1 MKTLKHLFL
10 TISATAAFALAS
22 APAHADEWYVDAV
35 NGDDSYDGRTAQ
47 TAKKRIQAA
56 VDCADK
62 NDTVK
67 VAEGVYQD
75 ENAYGD
81 SVKACVV
88 ITKDLTLIATGAKD
102 KTHIVGKHANTTT
115 GVGDG
120 AVRCV
125 YVKEGATA
133 RIEGFTIRDGAT
145 VANSGDNG
153 MGGGVVFSVHTPTAT
168 RGWLVDCVVSNCVA
182 FRGGAMRYGAAIRCF
197 FTGNNSTSYGKVASQ
212 SILYNCVVVN
222 NIGVERLFNYPRAIV
237 NCTIAGN
244 SMNDFGYTDG
254 SHSVYNTIFLE
265 NQNDKFYSYQGKQ
278 YAVLS
283 NCLITTST
291 ISFDRT
297 NSGLCATN
305 YTGACFVAPALGDW
319 RPRSDSGAA
328 GLGDA
333 AHLALVALPDESMRY
348 VDYAGNPIPAEGA
361 ITCGAV
367 QEVVAPE
374 SGTLTLKGSFQ
385 IAGSGVAD
393 STYCNYLHATN
404 YPCMYSMKAVD
415 ATISNI
421 VWYSSTTGLPVR
433 VPNYDGWVGVMPPP
447 AGKMTLKPMYASK
460 IIYADAVNGDDNYEG
475 KDIGSWDHPYRTL
488 QAACTNSPT
497 GNSSDN
503 SEYSVICAK
512 PGDYREGGDVLS
524 SSCRRLS
531 VSGNRR
537 LRIVALEGP
546 EKTVIR
552 GGAKE
557 NSNNNLPTQCVY
569 LDSPTVVQG
578 FTLTDGHTVD
588 AEDNNKG
595 AISAHEGGAALGAA
609 ANVFNRMIA
618 DCIVSN
624 NVGLFG
630 VQRGG
635 CSIRCRFVDN
645 QILLSS
651 GAVICNA
658 GNIIGGCVR
667 SQSYSVGGGC
677 SPYFTSYSTPVGNV
691 SSVASLAASST
702 AGMIDSEAFDY
713 RLRSD
718 SPAFGAGDAD
728 PEKYWKYAN
737 LDMMGNPLSFIEG
750 CPTAGAYQQPSAI
763 ALAVDA
769 GSGALSVGGSAS
781 LTNTVMPESSVT
793 ITKAA
798 DCGRNLIGFMLQD
811 GTYSE
816 GSSYTYTAPSMFSAG
831 QVECIDAVF
840 STNWYVNATLGDD
853 TNDGYTPE
861 TPKKTLKGAMTA
873 AVIPGDTVHAAP
885 GDYCDGEM
893 LHSKN
898 DRPTGGETVIG
909 TRVVVPKG
917 VSLVS
922 VGGPDVTHIIGAS
935 ASAEY
940 DVRGLGLGS
949 NAVRCVFLSAGARLK
964 GFTLRNGRTNGNSA
978 QENSA
983 FGGGVL
989 GVGSE
994 LSFVEDCVISNCMA
1008 MYGAAGYSANFKRC
1022 RIFHNRAVV
1031 RSSATRSSSHDSCI
1045 ADCNQGDHPFDYY
1058 VMITNC
1064 TIGANWKESNG
1075 SEGHCLVYPNNMD
1088 NACVV
1093 DSLVLG
1099 RIHPNV
1105 RMRRSAA
1112 RSNSGVKAEKC
1123 EDCILTNQAAL
1134 AVDENYRPRIGENAA
1149 IDVIPLA
1156 DEDASVRTERDV
1168 YGVQRVFNGA
1178 RDLGA
1183 LDADWRGHYAKTLGG
1198 SRITVTEVD
1207 PAVVEENGKIQIPEG
1222 KLELAWRVPEGRQIK
1237 HTMGLA
1243 VNGGGVLSAAKDGV
1257 PYADVSEGTS
1267 GAYSFTAGGTTM
1279 MTFAYNPDV
1288 ESDGYAEIG
1297 GFSAPIGTMLSIR

>member
-10 TISATAAFALAS
+10 TLSATAAFALAS
-22 APAHADEWYVDAV
+22 APAHAAEWYVDAV

-56 VDCADK
+56 VDCAAK
-62 NDTVK
+62 NETVK

-75 ENAYGD
+75 ENRYSD
-81 SVKACVV
+81 SISACVV
-88 ITKDLTLIATGAKD
+88 ITKNLTLVATGAKD
-102 KTHIVGKHANTTT
+102 KTHIVGRHADTST
-115 GVGDG
+115 GVGEG

-125 YVKEGATA
+125 YVKEKAVA
-133 RIEGFTIRDGAT
+133 RIEGFTIRDGA
-145 VANSGDNG
+145 ASSD
-153 MGGGVVFSVHTPTAT
+153 MGGGVVFSVYDNDNNRE

-182 FRGGAMRYGAAIRCF
+182 SRGGALQYGTAIRCMF
-197 FTGNNSTSYGKVASQ
+197 SGNNSTSYGKVASQ

-237 NCTIAGN
+237 NCTIARN
-244 SMNDFGYTDG
+244 KMNDFGY
-254 SHSVYNTIFLE
+254 SASNHHVYNTIFLE
-265 NQNDKFYSYQGKQ
+265 NQTDKFYQSK
-278 YAVLS
+278 AVLS
-283 NCLITTST
+283 NCLITTNT
-291 ISFDRT
+291 ASFNRT
-297 NSGLCATN
+297 DSSMCATN
-305 YTGACFVAPALGDW
+305 YTGTCFVAPVLGDW
-319 RPRSDSGAA
+319 RPRVGSGAA
-328 GLGDA
+328 ALGDA
-333 AHLALVALPDESMRY
+333 AHLALVELPDESMRY
-348 VDYAGNPIPAEGA
+348 VDYAGNSIPDEGA
-361 ITCGAV
+361 ITCGAF
-367 QEVVAPE
+367 QEVVTPE
-374 SGTLTLKGSFQ
+374 SGTLFLKGSYE

-393 STYCNYLHATN
+393 TTYCNYLHATN
-404 YPCMYSMKAVD
+404 YPCMFKLKAVD

-421 VWYSSTTGLPVR
+421 VWYSSSTGLSVR
-433 VPNYDGWVGVMPPP
+433 VPTMDGWVGVMAPPE
-447 AGKMTLKPMYASK
+447 GMLTLKPIYASK
-460 IIYADAVNGDDNYEG
+460 VVYADAMNGDDSYEG
-475 KDIGSWDHPYRTL
+475 EDKGSWEHPFKTL
-488 QAACTNSPT
+488 QAAYDALPNGSSSSPK
-497 GNSSDN
+497 
-503 SEYSVICAK
+503 YSIICAK
-512 PGDYREGGDVLS
+512 PGDYHEGGKEGNTIT
-524 SSCRRLS
+524 RRMYID
-531 VSGNRR
+531 GNKRVR
-537 LRIVALEGP
+537 VVALGGP
-546 EKTVIR
+546 QKTIIR
-552 GGAKE
+552 GCSAAESLKLIPYGCLYM
-557 NSNNNLPTQCVY
+557 NVPSL
-569 LDSPTVVQG
+569 VQG
-578 FTLTDGHTVD
+578 FTLTGGHSTD
-588 AEDNNKG
+588 SSDE
-595 AISAHEGGAALGAA
+595 SAASAGAALCCA
-609 ANVFNRMIA
+609 VDTSDRVIA

-624 NVGLFG
+624 NVSSFSA
-630 VQRGG
+630 QRGG
-635 CSIRCRFVDN
+635 LSVRCVFLDNTEMRAGGGDIRSGYTAHSVFRTGIDSHKDAYALGNSTRAYFATYKGTVHDNAVRASVLAATASCRFIDM
-645 QILLSS
+645 SS
-651 GAVICNA
+651 
-658 GNIIGGCVR
+658 
-667 SQSYSVGGGC
+667 
-677 SPYFTSYSTPVGNV
+677 
-691 SSVASLAASST
+691 
-702 AGMIDSEAFDY
+702 DDY

-769 GSGALSVGGSAS
+769 GSGTLSVGGSAS

-816 GSSYTYTAPSMFSAG
+816 GSSYTYTAPSVFSVG

-873 AVIPGDTVHAAP
+873 AVIPGDAVHAAP

-898 DRPTGGETVIG
+898 DRPNGGETVIG

-1112 RSNSGVKAEKC
+1112 RSGSGVKAEKC

-1243 VNGGGVLSAAKDGV
+1243 VNGSGVLSVTKNGTE
-1257 PYADVSEGTS
+1257 YADVSEGTS

-1288 ESDGYAEIG
+1288 EGDGYAEIG
-1297 GFSAPIGTMLSIR
+1297 GFSAPIGTVLSIR

>member
-10 TISATAAFALAS
+10 TLSATAAFALAS
-22 APAHADEWYVDAV
+22 APAHAAEWYVDAV

-56 VDCADK
+56 VDCAAK
-62 NDTVK
+62 NETVK

-75 ENAYGD
+75 ENRYSD
-81 SVKACVV
+81 SISACVV
-88 ITKDLTLIATGAKD
+88 ITKNLTLVATGAKD
-102 KTHIVGKHANTTT
+102 KTHIVGRHADTST
-115 GVGDG
+115 GVGEG

-125 YVKEGATA
+125 YVKEKAVA
-133 RIEGFTIRDGAT
+133 RIEGFTIRDGA
-145 VANSGDNG
+145 ASSD
-153 MGGGVVFSVHTPTAT
+153 MGGGVVFSVHDNDNNRE

-182 FRGGAMRYGAAIRCF
+182 FRGGALQYGTAIRCMF
-197 FTGNNSTSYGKVASQ
+197 SGNNSTSYGKVASQ

-237 NCTIAGN
+237 NCTIARN
-244 SMNDFGYTDG
+244 KMNDFGY
-254 SHSVYNTIFLE
+254 SASNHHVYNTIFLE
-265 NQNDKFYSYQGKQ
+265 NQTDKFHHEKK
-278 YAVLS
+278 AVLS
-283 NCLITTST
+283 NCLITTNT
-291 ISFDRT
+291 ASFNRT
-297 NSGLCATN
+297 DSSMCATN
-305 YTGACFVAPALGDW
+305 YTGTCFVAPVLGDW
-319 RPRSDSGAA
+319 RPRVGSGAA
-328 GLGDA
+328 ALGDA
-333 AHLALVALPDESMRY
+333 AHLALVELPDESMRY
-348 VDYAGNPIPAEGA
+348 VDYAGNSIPDEGA
-361 ITCGAV
+361 ITCGAF
-367 QEVVAPE
+367 QEVVTPE
-374 SGTLTLKGSFQ
+374 SGTLFLKGSYE

-393 STYCNYLHATN
+393 TTYCNYLHATN

-460 IIYADAVNGDDNYEG
+460 VIYADAVNGDDNYVGE
-475 KDIGSWDHPYRTL
+475 DIGSWDHPYRTL

-667 SQSYSVGGGC
+667 SQSYSVGSGC

-728 PEKYWKYAN
+728 PENYWEYAN
-737 LDMMGNPLSFIEG
+737 LDIAGNALCFVEG
-750 CPTAGAYQQPSAI
+750 RPTSGAYQLPSAMT
-763 ALAVDA
+763 LAVSA
-769 GSGALSVGGSAS
+769 GSGMVTVVGTDS
-781 LTNTVMPESSVT
+781 LTNAVMPGTSVT
-793 ITKAA
+793 ITKSE
-798 DCGRNLIGFMLQD
+798 DCGRNLLGFVLPD
-811 GTYSE
+811 GTFSQTQ
-816 GSSYTYTAPSMFSAG
+816 SYTYTAQSAPVVG
-831 QVECIDAVF
+831 GLDVVSAVF

-1112 RSNSGVKAEKC
+1112 RSGSGVKAEKC

-1207 PAVVEENGKIQIPEG
+1207 PAVVEKNGKIQIPEG
-1222 KLELAWRVPEGRQIK
+1222 KLELAWRVPEGRQIR
-1237 HTMGLA
+1237 HTMGLT
-1243 VNGGGVLSAAKDGV
+1243 VNGNGVLSVTKNGTE
-1257 PYADVSEGTS
+1257 YADVSEGTS
-1267 GAYSFTAGGTTM
+1267 GAYSFTARGTTS
-1279 MTFAYNPDV
+1279 MTFAYNPDADA
-1288 ESDGYAEIG
+1288 DGFAEIG
-1297 GFSAPIGTMLSIR
+1297 GFSAPVGTVLSIR

>member
-1 MKTLKHLFL
+1 MARVGLLMLSVSFIH
-10 TISATAAFALAS
+10 SAAEARDL
-22 APAHADEWYVDAV
+22 YVDQA
-35 NGDDSYDGRTAQ
+35 NGSDDYDGLTAQ
-47 TAKKRIQAA
+47 TAKRTIQAA
-56 VDCADK
+56 VDIAK
-62 NDTVK
+62 SRDTVK
-67 VAEGVYQD
+67 VAEGVYED
-75 ENAYGD
+75 ENTHADGT
-81 SVKACVV
+81 SACVV
-88 ITKDLTLIATGAKD
+88 ISNNLTLVATGAKE
-102 KTHIVGKHANTTT
+102 KTHIVGRHADTAT

-120 AVRCV
+120 AVRCI
-125 YVKEGATA
+125 YVKSDSGRTV
-133 RIEGFTIRDGAT
+133 RIQGFTIRDGAT
-145 VANSGDNG
+145 VSGN
-153 MGGGVVFSVHTPTAT
+153 GGGVAFAVYDSGKNIE

-182 FRGGAMRYGAAIRCF
+182 VRGGALLYGTAIRCLF
-197 FTGNNSTSYGKVASQ
+197 SGNASGGSDKPYGTVASQ
-212 SILYNCVVVN
+212 SILYNCIVAENV
-222 NIGVERLFNYPRAIV
+222 GGDRLFNYPRAIV

-244 SMNDFGYTDG
+244 NMNNFCYSSGAHYI
-254 SHSVYNTIFLE
+254 YNTIFLE
-265 NQNDKFYSYQGKQ
+265 NAEKKFHNSN
-278 YAVLS
+278 AVLS
-283 NCLITTST
+283 NCLVSSG
-291 ISFDRT
+291 ISAFNQT
-297 NSGLCATN
+297 ASGMCATN
-305 YTGACFVAPALGDW
+305 DSGHCFFAPATGDW
-319 RPRSDSGAA
+319 RPTAESGAA

-333 AHLALVALPDESMRY
+333 SHLASVNLPEESLRY
-348 VDYAGNPIPAEGA
+348 VDYAGNPIAQSGS
-361 ITCGAV
+361 ITCGAI
-367 QEVVAPE
+367 QETAETHGGYLILDGRFAVD
-374 SGTLTLKGSFQ
+374 GM
-385 IAGSGVAD
+385 GVSYANRCR
-393 STYCNYLHATN
+393 YVHAAN
-404 YPCMYSMKAVD
+404 YPCMFKLKAVD

-421 VWYSSTTGLPVR
+421 VWYSSSTGLPVR
-433 VPNYDGWVGVMPPP
+433 VPAYDGWVGVMPPP
-447 AGKMTLKPMYASK
+447 AGKMTLKPVYASK
-460 IIYADAVNGDDNYEG
+460 IIYADAVNGDDSYEG
-475 KDIGSWDHPYRTL
+475 EDIGSWDHPYRTL
-488 QAACTNSPT
+488 QAAVEALPT
-497 GNSSDN
+497 GKSNEN
-503 SEYSVICAK
+503 PEYSVICAK
-512 PGDYREGGDVLS
+512 PGDYCEGGIADS
-524 SSCRRLS
+524 ATGRRLKVTS
-531 VSGNRR
+531 SGYRR
-537 LRIVALEGP
+537 VRVVALDGP
-546 EKTVIR
+546 EVTFIR
-552 GGAKE
+552 GESA
-557 NSNNNLPTQCVY
+557 
-569 LDSPTVVQG
+569 DSSDEGKAYACIGMDVPSVVQG
-578 FTLTDGHTVD
+578 FTLTGGCAGDS
-588 AEDNNKG
+588 G
-595 AISAHEGGAALGAA
+595 AVLHCALD
-609 ANVFNRMIA
+609 VSDRVIA
-618 DCIVSN
+618 DCIISN
-624 NVGLFG
+624 NVSAGSI
-630 VQRGG
+630 QRGG
-635 CSIRCRFVDN
+635 LSVRCSFLDNWTTKSGGADVAGGYTTYSIFRTSEDTDKDAYTLGSGSRVYFSTYKGKRHVNAVHSGALAVNASGKFVD
-645 QILLSS
+645 
-651 GAVICNA
+651 ADV
-658 GNIIGGCVR
+658 
-667 SQSYSVGGGC
+667 
-677 SPYFTSYSTPVGNV
+677 
-691 SSVASLAASST
+691 
-702 AGMIDSEAFDY
+702 DDY

-728 PEKYWKYAN
+728 PENYWKFAN
-737 LDMMGNPLSFIEG
+737 LDMAGNVLNFIG
-750 CPTAGAYQQPSAI
+750 DRPTAGAYQQPSAV
-763 ALAVDA
+763 ALAVDH

-798 DCGRNLIGFMLQD
+798 DCGRNLLGFRLPD
-811 GTYSE
+811 GTFFE
-816 GSSYTYTAPSMFSAG
+816 AQSYTYTAPSAFSVG

-873 AVIPGDTVHAAP
+873 AVIPGDAVHAAP

-898 DRPTGGETVIG
+898 DRPNGGETVIG

-1064 TIGANWKESNG
+1064 TIGANWKESDG
-1075 SEGHCLVYPNNMD
+1075 SEGQCLVYPSNMD

-1099 RIHPNV
+1099 RIHANV

-1134 AVDENYRPRIGENAA
+1134 AVDENYRPKIGENAA

-1156 DEDASVRTERDV
+1156 DEDASVRTEKDA

-1198 SRITVTEVD
+1198 SRITVTEAD

-1222 KLELAWRVPEGRQIK
+1222 KLELAWRVPEDRQIK

-1243 VNGGGVLSAAKDGV
+1243 VHGGGLLSVMKNGE
-1257 PYADVSEGTS
+1257 PYADVDEESS
-1267 GAYSFTAGGTTM
+1267 GAYSFTAGGTTAM
-1279 MTFAYNPDV
+1279 AFAFNPDA
-1288 ESDGYAEIG
+1288 DDAGGFAEIG
-1297 GFSAPIGTMLSIR
+1297 GFTAPIGTVLSIR

>member
-56 VDCADK
+56 VDCAAKD
-62 NDTVK
+62 DTVK

-75 ENAYGD
+75 ENDYGD
-81 SVKACVV
+81 SIRACVV
-88 ITKDLTLIATGAKD
+88 ITRNLTLVATGAKD
-102 KTHIVGKHANTTT
+102 KTHIVGRHADTST
-115 GVGDG
+115 GIGEG

-125 YVKEGATA
+125 YVKEKITA

-145 VANSGDNG
+145 VANSGDDG
-153 MGGGVVFSVHTPTAT
+153 MGGGVVFSVYTDTAT

-182 FRGGAMRYGAAIRCF
+182 YRGGAMRYGAAIRCMF
-197 FTGNNSTSYGKVASQ
+197 SGNNSTSYGKVAAQ
-212 SILYNCVVVN
+212 SILYNCLVVN
-222 NIGVERLFNYPRAIV
+222 NIGSDRLFYTPRAIV

-244 SMNDFGYTDG
+244 SMNDFGYKDG

-265 NQNDKFYSYQGKQ
+265 NQTDKFYSSK
-278 YAVLS
+278 AVLS

-291 ISFDRT
+291 TLFNRT
-297 NSGLCATN
+297 NSGMCATN

-333 AHLALVALPDESMRY
+333 SHLALVALPDESMRY
-348 VDYAGNPIPAEGA
+348 VDYAGKSIIPVEGA
-361 ITCGAV
+361 ITCGAI
-367 QEVVAPE
+367 QEVVTPE
-374 SGTLTLKGSFQ
+374 SGTLTLKGSYE
-385 IAGSGVAD
+385 IAGFGVAD
-393 STYCNYLHATN
+393 TTYCNYLHATN
-404 YPCMYSMKAVD
+404 YPCMYSVKAVD

-421 VWYSSTTGLPVR
+421 VWYSSSTGLPVR
-433 VPNYDGWVGVMPPP
+433 IPTMDGWVGVMPPP
-447 AGKMTLKPMYASK
+447 EGEMTLEPIYASK
-460 IIYADAVNGDDNYEG
+460 VVYADAANGDDTYAG
-475 KDIGSWDHPYRTL
+475 GDIGSWDHPYKTL
-488 QAACTNSPT
+488 QAALEGLPEGKSNDSPK
-497 GNSSDN
+497 
-503 SEYSVICAK
+503 YSVICAK
-512 PGDYREGGDVLS
+512 PGDYREGGVAGS
-524 SSCRRLS
+524 SSGRRLK
-531 VSGNRR
+531 
-537 LRIVALEGP
+537 IVAEPYRRVRVVALGGP
-546 EKTVIR
+546 EVTFIR
-552 GGAKE
+552 GASAEDSESGQSYA
-557 NSNNNLPTQCVY
+557 CVG
-569 LDSPTVVQG
+569 LDAPSVVQG
-578 FTLTDGHTVD
+578 FTLTGGCSG
-588 AEDNNKG
+588 E
-595 AISAHEGGAALGAA
+595 SESGAALHCAM
-609 ANVFNRMIA
+609 NVNDRVIA

-624 NVGLFG
+624 NVSAGSIL
-630 VQRGG
+630 RGG
-635 CSIRCRFVDN
+635 LAVRCRFLDNWTTKTGGADITVGYAVHSIFRTSEITDKDAYTLGSQGKVYFSTYRGRRHSNVLHSSALAVNASGKFVD
-645 QILLSS
+645 
-651 GAVICNA
+651 ADV
-658 GNIIGGCVR
+658 
-667 SQSYSVGGGC
+667 
-677 SPYFTSYSTPVGNV
+677 
-691 SSVASLAASST
+691 
-702 AGMIDSEAFDY
+702 DDY

-728 PEKYWKYAN
+728 PENYWKYAN
-737 LDMMGNPLSFIEG
+737 LDMMGNPLNFIEG

-781 LTNTVMPESSVT
+781 LTNAVMPESSVT

-816 GSSYTYTAPSMFSAG
+816 GSSYTYTAPSVFSVG

-840 STNWYVNATLGDD
+840 STNWYVNAMLGDD
-853 TNDGYTPE
+853 GNDGYTLE
-861 TPKKTLKGAMTA
+861 SPKKTLKGAMTA

-898 DRPTGGETVIG
+898 DRPNGGETVIG

-922 VGGPDVTHIIGAS
+922 DGGPDVTHIIGAS

-1099 RIHPNV
+1099 RIHENV

-1123 EDCILTNQAAL
+1123 EDCILTNQSAL
-1134 AVDENYRPRIGENAA
+1134 AVDENYRPKIGENAA

-1198 SRITVTEVD
+1198 SRITITEVD
-1207 PAVVEENGKIQIPEG
+1207 PAVVEEGGKIQIPEG

-1243 VNGGGVLSAAKDGV
+1243 VNGGGVLSVVKDGAQ
-1257 PYADVSEGTS
+1257 YADVSEGTS

-1288 ESDGYAEIG
+1288 EGDGYAEIG
-1297 GFSAPIGTMLSIR
+1297 GFSAPIGTVLSIR